1 MEYTQTAPKPKPRI
15 VKTPDSQEIHTEK
28 TDITQTETQDD
39 EPVSPEIDSY
49 TDRKKFWESM
59 STSKTEVSVK
69 KRMSLYEEQK
79 PPMIES
85 LAAKRASIH
94 DLPSMPPVPKPR
106 LTVTSVSVSVDEEK
120 PTEEIVPETVPKEMS
135 PEQKIMSEY
144 MASFKDPS
152 YTKETVTKTSPP
164 ETSKKPQKSESVDS
178 EAEYISKY
186 GVLEAYENVGY
197 ESDSHPE
204 DTFDTDAEIIDHNI
218 PQIKTRQMSVSHPPV
233 AAARKTIFE
242 RSVSLPGEDLQDI
255 SEQSV
260 KARKRFFEQQ
270 IKNEMVI
277 DQLMTQLEEE
287 QVPEVKTL
295 QEDIVQEAQ
304 KTVSSAPELI
314 TKEPEHIATS
324 KAEPKF
330 SPSSSS
336 SQDTKTEE
344 DITQDTPSSVKDLT
358 KMFQSATIKE
368 TISETVQLEHESEIL
383 HESAVE
389 TSHAAES
396 EQFESSLTES
406 SEDIKKEAYDLELSK
421 DDVEPKS
428 EIKSTTESVEQ
439 EPCMKQYSTESDH
452 SISSERS
459 LELGSIGDVPH
470 LHDAHEGFHYKS
482 DSMSKPSDSLEVHVD
497 KSETEDSEKI
507 TDIDGDFTSKSHS
520 FEMRSYGSLEHHEEH
535 DVKVVDKPLSS
546 PINQP
551 KEHIPDTV
559 WEVVQSQ
566 PSHEIEESVSEIPIE
581 KHVVI
586 EKGDEFSESAKD
598 DSDLGSEIH
607 QDHSETSERRSEHGE
622 VEKLILESLY
632 HQKIHPDEA
641 RKIAAELIDD
651 IETEIERRN
660 MGLSDTHEIEPPAPH
675 PEVAKNQIS
684 EYLRQLAECKGLDE
698 REVQLVE
705 SVLARK
711 HSEIS
716 RLSRRDTQTSS
727 MEITDEDLKYSGAEC
742 DLSPY
747 ESQENILEEHMEH
760 IESEKTDTF
769 EKSEKM
775 YSDKEKHTEKR
786 SEDISK
792 DVHLV
797 KDEEKYEGDAQ
808 LKYKSELEDKLQI
821 HEEEVLTRTVEQAI
835 DAGKLTTEI
844 TEEKVDKT
852 KKTEDVAAFET
863 MQIKTDDALFN
874 KASSTKI
881 KDDEQEEATS
891 KLATTEVLTDTSKL
905 RKSELD
911 ETHKTHVALG
921 GILDTEISSTQ
932 VFEGGVRDT
941 KATEKIEVSKDL
953 QEQVKQKKQQT
964 EEIKITDDGTQ
975 ITTSE
980 VIEETHTKT
989 QSVSEVVD
997 HKIEQTVT
1005 TFEKIIEYEPG
1016 HPLISRTI
1024 ENIIE
1029 YEMDEPDKIVTIET
1043 LTEYDVEEPLSEKVI
1058 ERLEYECEEQLSE
1071 KFATSDKGSE
1081 YDVEEPL
1088 SEKEIPEEEMESKP
1102 THDMMKPILA
1112 HDRLKQTF
1120 SDDSKSSQ
1128 DESVKSPEDKSSSSS
1143 ARREDSDFKLMEKP
1157 DVIFRKSKLRKEFDS
1172 GSSSSG
1178 NLKADRKSG
1187 ADFETYSSSGESHYH
1202 SFEDSAR
1209 SRPCS
1214 SDVEGLLAA
1223 GSSEYESALTT
1234 QADISSRSQMTSG
1247 EYHTAVSSLSSRE
1260 SMKSLDT
1267 ESSGNMASIE
1277 VSEASETLVP
1287 STFEMD
1293 GDILEAAQLLED
1305 EIAEGVYDHLQND
1318 FIDMKAKN
1326 SFETDSEVQGE
1337 SMDIS
1342 EEDQDKIMG
1351 DDLACRM
1358 KRSQEMTFQPE
1369 PKVIIADSPQSETAV
1384 EMDERFASSLEDGSV
1399 LSMSLS
1405 SASDMAALRTVIEL
1419 SRRDSDKVDASITVS
1434 GTSGQLSLED
1444 SDNLPQSK
1452 EDSLTA
1458 SNASLDQKT
1467 SVDISTSTTH
1477 AQDGSIGSV
1486 TITTSIVDEN
1496 GTQSV
1501 STQVTSQAKTE
1512 ETEDKG
1518 HSETD
1523 SPPERE
1529 DVVETKKVRGH
1540 RRNESTS
1547 FTPSMISGFAS
1558 GRSEIMKHEY
1568 LAESDKYSEM
1578 SLKEK
1583 VYDEMKDVD
1592 ETEKDEYETEADQDY
1607 HKQQREAQLIE
1618 EESDQEAE
1626 IEIPEVNELDSSR
1639 PQSVMT
1645 EEDQRPVSVVFSED
1659 RPDSELV
1666 ELMQQSSVD
1675 TLNEPIERP
1684 LSPEPCEEYE
1694 IKEEEEDETLELY
1707 RHLQMRTDVLHR
1719 LDDVDVT
1726 AESKIGDEI
1735 KEAEVR
1741 RHSSG
1746 VLSEKSSFE
1755 EAEAEAAFSMVAHIS
1770 PAHKA
1775 KPICPIL
1782 EDEDAEK
1789 HELETRERAQ
1799 KDMEKRRAQILKDAS
1814 PGSIPDITVTQHMT
1828 PLSDRGFHYPDLE
1841 LEEKED
1847 EHETSTP
1854 QTPASSKSSEETDQ
1868 GREYVLEETTS
1879 AIMEEPE
1886 AEMEAE
1892 RASDEKHLTESVTS
1906 TKSEVTD
1913 SVTVSKTEATVSTA
1927 QEKTIQVST
1936 KDEVKPT
1943 EPASAT
1949 ESPNSDSFELLEQP
1963 DIIDDFVV
1971 IEEVAK
1977 EAAETDTEGIGLH
1990 IKETKYIRK
1999 HDEEVEEYLVR
2010 SAPTPL
2016 TRMTEL
2022 KYYPDGNNGSSGD
2035 DVGPFDFED
2044 SPPQA
2049 GKKEGEKGQPQAGYE
2064 YDRELEASK
2073 KWIEM
2078 QFQGDQA
2085 QMMAAGYGYEM
2096 EFERGPLED
2105 IKEEEA
2111 TDFDPSSSRIGS
2123 LESQK
2128 HSGGS
2133 LGSVKDS
2140 FSSTPEYDVLAGRKF
2155 FTRSGEHDDVSM
2167 SSLQE
2172 FEHLERVISLEN
2184 RRYHQGSQDS
2194 SSNGSFTRRYHSN
2207 RGGQGDDISLSSL
2220 KEFEG
2225 LESACIAAHTI
2236 EVKAKE
2242 EEALLAQIEE
2252 GQEKE
2257 ISEVS
2262 ESCKLSTDSKATQ
2275 DKEEDDYDKRMFE
2288 IDEIIRQAQSNVEKF
2303 IDLGDKEESI
2313 GRGDSLEEVAK
2324 VPDLELDEPIV
2335 KVSKVTWSKDDP
2347 LEASMDSLAEQK
2359 PTHHSSTD
2367 SLDMKKTEIDLM
2379 TASTDSIE
2387 FQAKSTKTENIMTD
2401 SIEMHEDSKSCMI
2414 NSDSLELTQG
2424 THGLTAL
2431 SDSIDEDGSRIGDP
2445 MGQDQ
2450 SSSSGRGD
2458 DYSSSGREDNVEPVQ
2473 IQDQCAEYLIG
2484 STDSLD
2490 PTSSTATHATY
2501 QYETDSVMSGS
2512 FTSGGSNTMVS
2523 STDTID
2529 PLAGSK
2535 ACGVDLAAAV
2545 RKVWFDDDAFEA
2557 GRQFTTELLDDGS
2570 KPFVTEVIEPCE
2582 DDPDYSHTIHRR
2594 VEMPPEVKK
2603 ITFRGPDAD
2612 QQLRQYVENFGEGEE
2627 VQETE
2632 EVDKD
2637 GNIHVKRVVQKRF
2650 IVKSD
2655 ADGNEQRLS
2664 GPELESY
2671 LQQVSQMKGDFD
2683 LRYKDHTEFGHDTKY
2698 QEESS
2703 HRQQSTSD
2711 ARTDTLL
2718 RHVDFQQG
2726 RM

>member
-1 MEYTQTAPKPKPRI
+1 MLKSWLGNLIICFLLNASVPANKLTRSILETSSGPLTKITEGSSHLTTNKELDAPKPKPRV
-15 VKTPDSQEIHTEK
+15 VKTPDQDTQ
-28 TDITQTETQDD
+28 TDITHEQDD
-39 EPVSPEIDSY
+39 ETLTEIDSY
-49 TDRKKFWESM
+49 IDRKNFWESI
-59 STSKTEVSVK
+59 STSKTEASAK

-79 PPMIES
+79 IPLIES
-85 LAAKRASIH
+85 LAAKRASVH
-94 DLPSMPPVPKPR
+94 DIPSVPPVPLVPPVPR
-106 LTVTSVSVSVDEEK
+106 PRTVPAASTSVDEDK
-120 PTEEIVPETVPKEMS
+120 PEQTYHTEPISVPKES
-135 PEQKIMSEY
+135 PDQAIMSEY

-152 YTKETVTKTSPP
+152 QKSSPP
-164 ETSKKPQKSESVDS
+164 SETKKPQKSESLDS

-197 ESDSHPE
+197 ESDGHPE
-204 DTFDTDAEIIDHNI
+204 DNFDTDAEIIDHGV

-295 QEDIVQEAQ
+295 KEDVVQEAQ
-304 KTVSSAPELI
+304 KTVSSAPELL
-314 TKEPEHIATS
+314 TKELSTTKI
-324 KAEPKF
+324 EPKF
-330 SPSSSS
+330 SPCSSS

-344 DITQDTPSSVKDLT
+344 DITQDTPGSVKDLT
-358 KMFQSATIKE
+358 KVFQAAIVKE
-368 TISETVQLEHESEIL
+368 SIRETLHTHHDIS

-389 TSHAAES
+389 TSHPAES

-406 SEDIKKEAYDLELSK
+406 SEDIKKEAYNEESSR

-428 EIKSTTESVEQ
+428 EMKSTTESVEQ
-439 EPCMKQYSTESDH
+439 EPCMKQFSTESDH

-459 LELGSIGDVPH
+459 LELGSMGDVPH
-470 LHDAHEGFHYKS
+470 LHEVHDGFHYKS

-507 TDIDGDFTSKSHS
+507 TDIDQDFTSKSHS

-535 DVKVVDKPLSS
+535 LEKPLSS
-546 PINQP
+546 PIHQP

-559 WEVVQSQ
+559 WEVIQTQ
-566 PSHEIEESVSEIPIE
+566 PSHDIEESVTEFPYRHE
-581 KHVVI
+581 R
-586 EKGDEFSESAKD
+586 EEEFSRSAREEAEA
-598 DSDLGSEIH
+598 SDFPH
-607 QDHSETSERRSEHGE
+607 KEHAE

-660 MGLSDTHEIEPPAPH
+660 MGLSAPDEDEPPAPH
-675 PEVAKNQIS
+675 PDVAKNQIS

-711 HSEIS
+711 HSQIS

-747 ESQENILEEHMEH
+747 DSQENILEEHVE
-760 IESEKTDTF
+760 ESEKTDTF
-769 EKSEKM
+769 EKTDKM
-775 YSDKEKHTEKR
+775 FSDKEQHVEKR

-792 DVHLV
+792 DIHLA

-808 LKYKSELEDKLQI
+808 LKYKSELEDRLQI
-821 HEEEVLTRTVEQAI
+821 HEEEVVTKTLEQSVDKDQI
-835 DAGKLTTEI
+835 KSER
-844 TEEKVDKT
+844 TEEKSDKI
-852 KKTEDVAAFET
+852 KKTEDIEAFET

-874 KASSTKI
+874 KATSTKI
-881 KDDEQEEATS
+881 RDDEQEEAVS
-891 KLATTEVLTDTSKL
+891 KLATTEILTDTSKL

-911 ETHKTHVALG
+911 EKHKTHVALG
-921 GILDTEISSTQ
+921 GTLDTEIKSTQ
-932 VFEGGVRDT
+932 LIEGGVRDT
-941 KATEKIEVSKDL
+941 KSTEKVEVSKDL
-953 QEQVKQKKQQT
+953 KEEVAQKRQQT

-975 ITTSE
+975 ILTSE
-980 VIEETHTKT
+980 IIEETRTKT
-989 QSVSEVVD
+989 QRVSEVVD
-997 HKIEQTVT
+997 HKIEETVT
-1005 TFEKIIEYEPG
+1005 TFERVIEYDPE
-1016 HPLISRTI
+1016 HPKFLRTI

-1029 YEMDEPDKIVTIET
+1029 YEIDPSEKVVTIET
-1043 LTEYDVEEPLSEKVI
+1043 LTEYDVEEPLSEKTA
-1058 ERLEYECEEQLSE
+1058 ERVEYECEEQLSE
-1071 KFATSDKGSE
+1071 RFATSDKGSE

-1088 SEKEIPEEEMESKP
+1088 SEKEIHEEETMDIKSA
-1102 THDMMKPILA
+1102 DIIKPILP
-1112 HDRLKQTF
+1112 HDRLKQTY
-1120 SDDSKSSQ
+1120 SDESKSSQ
-1128 DESVKSPEDKSSSSS
+1128 EESMKSPEDKSSSSS
-1143 ARREDSDFKLMEKP
+1143 RKDDNAKFMDKP

-1178 NLKADRKSG
+1178 NLRADRKSG
-1187 ADFETYSSSGESHYH
+1187 ADFEYSSSGESHYH

-1234 QADISSRSQMTSG
+1234 QADVSSRSQITSA

-1267 ESSGNMASIE
+1267 ESSGNMASVE
-1277 VSEASETLVP
+1277 VSEASETLVA

-1293 GDILEAAQLLED
+1293 GDILEGAQLLED
-1305 EIAEGVYDHLQND
+1305 EVVEGEFNHIQND
-1318 FIDMKAKN
+1318 YLDKGKS
-1326 SFETDSEVQGE
+1326 SFDTVSDSEPQGE
-1337 SMDIS
+1337 SIDIS

-1351 DDLACRM
+1351 DDLACKM

-1369 PKVIIADSPQSETAV
+1369 PKVVIGDSPQSETAV

-1419 SRRDSDKVDASITVS
+1419 SRRDSDKVTS
-1434 GTSGQLSLED
+1434 GTSGQVSLED
-1444 SDNLPQSK
+1444 SDHSNLPHSR
-1452 EDSLTA
+1452 EGSLTA
-1458 SNASLDQKT
+1458 SNVSLDQKT
-1467 SVDISTSTTH
+1467 SVDISTSTAH
-1477 AQDGSIGSV
+1477 AQDTSVGSV
-1486 TITTSIVDEN
+1486 TITTSTVHED

-1501 STQVTSQAKTE
+1501 STQVTSQTKTE
-1512 ETEDKG
+1512 ETSEVK
-1518 HSETD
+1518 SETVT
-1523 SPPERE
+1523 PPERE

-1547 FTPSMISGFAS
+1547 FTPSMISGFAA
-1558 GRSEIMKHEY
+1558 GRTDIVKHDY
-1568 LAESDKYSEM
+1568 LAESDKYEM
-1578 SLKEK
+1578 SLKEQ
-1583 VYDEMKDVD
+1583 VYDEMKDID
-1592 ETEKDEYETEADQDY
+1592 ETEKEEDYETEADQDY

-1618 EESDQEAE
+1618 EEFD
-1626 IEIPEVNELDSSR
+1626 IEIPEVNEIDSR
-1639 PQSVMT
+1639 PQSGMT
-1645 EEDQRPVSVVFSED
+1645 EERPMSVVFSED
-1659 RPDSELV
+1659 RPDSELI
-1666 ELMQQSSVD
+1666 ELMQQGSVD

-1694 IKEEEEDETLELY
+1694 IKEEEDEEDETLELY

-1719 LDDVDVT
+1719 LDDSDILS
-1726 AESKIGDEI
+1726 ESKISDDF
-1735 KEAEVR
+1735 KESEVR

-1755 EAEAEAAFSMVAHIS
+1755 EAEAESAFGMVAHIS

-1782 EDEDAEK
+1782 EDDDAEK

-1799 KDMEKRRAQILKDAS
+1799 KDMEERRAQILKDAS

-1828 PLSDRGFHYPDLE
+1828 PLTDRGFHYPDLE
-1841 LEEKED
+1841 LEENEEEQEK
-1847 EHETSTP
+1847 STP
-1854 QTPASSKSSEETDQ
+1854 QTPASNSSKSSEETDQ
-1868 GREYVLEETTS
+1868 GREYVLDETSTT
-1879 AIMEEPE
+1879 AIIEEPE
-1886 AEMEAE
+1886 AEIEAE
-1892 RASDEKHLTESVTS
+1892 KLLTESVTS
-1906 TKSEVTD
+1906 MKSEVTE
-1913 SVTVSKTEATVSTA
+1913 SVTIASTI
-1927 QEKTIQVST
+1927 QEKTIQET
-1936 KDEVKPT
+1936 KQDESKPA
-1943 EPASAT
+1943 EPPSAT

-1971 IEEVAK
+1971 IEEVAR
-1977 EAAETDTEGIGLH
+1977 EAAETDTEGKGLS

-1999 HDEEVEEYLVR
+1999 HDEEVEEYLVH

-2016 TRMTEL
+2016 TRMTDI
-2022 KYYPDGNNGSSGD
+2022 KYYPDGSSGD
-2035 DVGPFDFED
+2035 ELGPFDFED

-2049 GKKEGEKGQPQAGYE
+2049 GKKNAEKTQKGGFE
-2064 YDRELEASK
+2064 YDREVEANK
-2073 KWIEM
+2073 KWMEM

-2194 SSNGSFTRRYHSN
+2194 SSNGSFNRRYHSN
-2207 RGGQGDDISLSSL
+2207 RQGQGQGDDVSLSSL

-2225 LESACIAAHTI
+2225 LESACIAAHHI

-2257 ISEVS
+2257 ISEIS
-2262 ESCKLSTDSKATQ
+2262 ESFKLSTDSKATQ
-2275 DKEEDDYDKRMFE
+2275 DKEEDDYDKRIFE

-2335 KVSKVTWSKDDP
+2335 KTTKVTWSKDDP

-2359 PTHHSSTD
+2359 ATRHSSAD
-2367 SLDMKKTEIDLM
+2367 SLDLKKTEADIM

-2387 FQAKSTKTENIMTD
+2387 FQAKSAKTENIMTD
-2401 SIEMHEDSKSCMI
+2401 SIEIHDDSKSCMI

-2431 SDSIDEDGSRIGDP
+2431 SDSIDEDGSRIGDHF
-2445 MGQDQ
+2445 GQDQ
-2450 SSSSGRGD
+2450 SSSSGKGD
-2458 DYSSSGREDNVEPVQ
+2458 DYSSSGREDNAEQAQ
-2473 IQDQCAEYLIG
+2473 IQNQCAEFLIG

-2529 PLAGSK
+2529 PLAGK
-2535 ACGVDLAAAV
+2535 EACGVDLAAAV
-2545 RKVWFDDDAFEA
+2545 RKVWFDDDAFDA
-2557 GRQFTTELLDDGS
+2557 GHKFTTELLDDGS

-2582 DDPDYSHTIHRR
+2582 DDPEYSHTIHRR
-2594 VEMPPEVKK
+2594 VEMPPEIKK
-2603 ITFRGPDAD
+2603 ITFHGPDAD
-2612 QQLRQYVENFGEGEE
+2612 QQLRQYVENFGEGED
-2627 VQETE
+2627 VQESQ

-2650 IVKSD
+2650 IVKSEG
-2655 ADGNEQRLS
+2655 DGTERHLS

-2671 LQQVSQMKGDFD
+2671 LQHVSQMKGDFD
-2683 LRYKDHTEFGHDTKY
+2683 LKYKDGGHDTY
-2698 QEESS
+2698 EDPYRQHSS
-2703 HRQQSTSD
+2703 DVRS
-2711 ARTDTLL
+2711 DTLTHHL
-2718 RHVDFQQG
+2718 DYQQG